1 MKKCVLLGLTAILLA
16 VGLIACAPKQAA
28 VVNAGDSPLLD
39 SSGQEYYMITF
50 LSGIEYW
57 KGCFSGFE
65 KAAALHGAKVVY
77 TGSTDQNATSEV
89 TVFEQVVAKNP
100 AGIAVTCINPDSF
113 TDAINAAVA
122 KGIHVVTFD
131 SDSPLSKRY
140 TYLGTGNENAG
151 AQAAAHMAE
160 ILNHKGDVAVVYLTG
175 LLNQEQRSGGF
186 RNYIQANE
194 PNMRVVQ
201 MVDGGHDQNSS
212 AAAAAAVLQAN
223 PNLAGFFATEASF
236 GVGVANA
243 VDENGKK
250 GAVKVISFDT
260 DAGTLDA
267 IRNDSI
273 SASIAQGTAQMG
285 YWAFE
290 MLYQTTKGVVVDDW
304 SSKGLSAVPANVD
317 TGVSVV
323 TKANVDSF

>member
-1 MKKCVLLGLTAILLA
+1 MKSWIFKGFGALLLTA
-16 VGLIACAPKQAA
+16 GLIACAPKQAV
-28 VVNAGDSPLLD
+28 VVNASDSPLLD
-39 SSGQEYYMITF
+39 SSGKEYYMITF

-57 KGCFSGFE
+57 KGCFAGFE

-89 TVFEQVVAKNP
+89 AVFEQVVAKNP

-122 KGIHVVTFD
+122 KGIPVVTFD
-131 SDSPLSKRY
+131 SDSPVSSRY

-160 ILNHKGDVAVVYLTG
+160 ILGHKGEVAVVYLTG
-175 LLNQEQRSGGF
+175 LLNQEQRSAGF
-186 RNYIQANE
+186 KNYIE
-194 PNMRVVQ
+194 TYEKNMKVVQ
-201 MVDGGHDQNSS
+201 MVDGGHDQTSS
-212 AAAAAAVLQAN
+212 STAAAAVLQAN

-243 VDENGKK
+243 VEESGKK
-250 GAVKVISFDT
+250 GVVKVISFDT
-260 DAGTLDA
+260 DDGTLEG
-267 IRNDSI
+267 IRNGSI
-273 SASIAQGTAQMG
+273 AASIAQGTKQMG
-285 YWAFE
+285 FWAFE
-290 MLYQTTKGVVVDDW
+290 MLYLTDKAVVIDDY
-304 SSKGLSAVPANVD
+304 SKGLAPLPANVD

-323 TKANVDSF
+323 TKDNVEAF